1 MNTYSI
7 RRFLNRN
14 TLIIEIVVIALS
26 IILILWL
33 VPERADG
40 NTKKTIVTTTT
51 TLATTTTTLPP
62 STTIATTT
70 TTIRPVAT
78 PTPVASS
85 EYLCSLVDNYDW
97 PTDVAYRV
105 CMQESGGNSNAAN
118 WTDPHPELGCS
129 GSFGLMQMNCGYG
142 QLFDPKTNMDAA
154 HTMWN
159 KYGWKPW
166 AGTCRKVG
174 C

>member
-14 TLIIEIVVIALS
+14 TLTIEIVVIALS

-51 TLATTTTTLPP
+51 TLATTTTTLAP

-78 PTPVASS
+78 ITPVASS
-85 EYLCSLVDNYDW
+85 ENLCSLVDNYDW

-118 WTDPHPELGCS
+118 WTDPHPELGCN

-166 AGTCRKVG
+166 KNTCSKVG

>member
-14 TLIIEIVVIALS
+14 TLIIEIVVIVLS

-78 PTPVASS
+78 ITPVASS
-85 EYLCSLVDNYDW
+85 ENLCSLVDNYDW

>member
-14 TLIIEIVVIALS
+14 TLTIEIVVIALS

-51 TLATTTTTLPP
+51 TLATTTTTLAP

-78 PTPVASS
+78 ITPVASS
-85 EYLCSLVDNYDW
+85 ENLCSLVDNYDW

-105 CMQESGGNSNAAN
+105 CMQESGGNANAAN
-118 WTDPHPELGCS
+118 WTDPHPELGCN

>member
-14 TLIIEIVVIALS
+14 TLTIEIVVIALS

-78 PTPVASS
+78 ITPVASS
-85 EYLCSLVDNYDW
+85 ENLCSLVDNYDW

-105 CMQESGGNSNAAN
+105 CMQESGGNANAAN
-118 WTDPHPELGCS
+118 WTDPHPELGCN

>member
-14 TLIIEIVVIALS
+14 TLIIEIVVIVLS

-51 TLATTTTTLPP
+51 TLATTTTTLAP

-78 PTPVASS
+78 ITPVASS
-85 EYLCSLVDNYDW
+85 ENLCSLVDNYDW

>member
-14 TLIIEIVVIALS
+14 TLTIEIVVIALS

-78 PTPVASS
+78 ITPVASS
-85 EYLCSLVDNYDW
+85 ENLCSLVDNYDW

>member
-51 TLATTTTTLPP
+51 TLATTTTTLAP

-78 PTPVASS
+78 TTPVASS
-85 EYLCSLVDNYDW
+85 ENLCSLVDNYDW

-105 CMQESGGNSNAAN
+105 CIQESGGNANAAN
-118 WTDPHPELGCS
+118 WTDPHPELGCN

>member
-14 TLIIEIVVIALS
+14 TLTIEIVVIALS

-51 TLATTTTTLPP
+51 TLATTTTTLAP

-78 PTPVASS
+78 TTPVASS
-85 EYLCSLVDNYDW
+85 ENLCSLVDNYDW

-105 CMQESGGNSNAAN
+105 CMQESGGNANAAN
-118 WTDPHPELGCS
+118 WTDPHPELGCN

>member
-14 TLIIEIVVIALS
+14 TLTIEIVVIALS

-78 PTPVASS
+78 TTPVASS
-85 EYLCSLVDNYDW
+85 ENLCSLVDNYDW

-105 CMQESGGNSNAAN
+105 CMQESGGNANAAN
-118 WTDPHPELGCS
+118 WTDPHPELGCN